1 MDFENPFAVECESF
15 SKDFD
20 EILDSQNWVQTRE
33 LVSIAEQY
41 ATKHITAQYAPLFY
55 SIGTAYS
62 DLNMYDADSR
72 SDVFL
77 EKALYYFRTA
87 LDLINSHELEK
98 SEYIPYVKGLRL
110 PLLTNYANAL
120 SKCGRKIAS
129 IRFYRQVL
137 QINPNFLMAQGNLGI
152 DLLSY
157 ARLVHDTGHKNYLYH
172 FSYNYL
178 KSVVND
184 SKESIYPDAKQHFS
198 KILAKYNEKDV
209 KTFLE
214 KPLGIPE
221 YSMGGD
227 AEHAYR
233 TWCLHNH
240 LFLNPLNDLPLD
252 HSCFAADTLKL
263 PDLITEIER
272 TDVPVFFGIFNQL
285 KQEYIYARYL
295 CYKGGTLRDKPHYAD
310 TQTYLVDL
318 FDFPRYSIRIEEL
331 KTAFRLSYSI
341 FDKVAFF
348 LNAYWKLGIKERDIS
363 FHSIWKTKSGHGK
376 GTYAHNNL
384 HQVKDN
390 PGIQSMWWM
399 YKDFND
405 IFGNSSAPKQER
417 LNILRNALE
426 HKYVKV
432 HDSLLYEEKEP
443 FIDQELTYHISE
455 YDLQNYTLDLM
466 HMVRELIINLSVSVY
481 IAENNKRL
489 PSSNKD
495 FIPQIHLIDYDDEW
509 KT

>member
-15 SKDFD
+15 SRNFD
-20 EILDSQNWVQTRE
+20 EVLDSQDWNKTRA
-33 LVSIAEQY
+33 LVSSAEQY
-41 ATKHITAQYAPLFY
+41 ATKHIAAQYTPLFY

-62 DLNMYDADSR
+62 DLNKYDPTCKAD
-72 SDVFL
+72 DFL

-87 LDLINSHELEK
+87 LDLLNSHELEK
-98 SEYIPYVKGLRL
+98 SEYIPYIKGLRL

-137 QINPNFLMAQGNLGI
+137 QINPNFLMAKRNLGI
-152 DLLSY
+152 ELLTY
-157 ARLVHDTGHKNYLYH
+157 ARFVHDTGHKNFLYH
-172 FSYNYL
+172 FSYDCL

-184 SKESIYPDAKQHFS
+184 SKESIHPDAKQHFS
-198 KILAKYNEKDV
+198 KILAEYNESDV
-209 KTFLE
+209 KIFLE
-214 KPLGIPE
+214 KPLSIPE
-221 YSMGGD
+221 YSMGND

-233 TWCLHNH
+233 AWCLNNH
-240 LFLNPLNDLPLD
+240 LFLNPLNDLPLA
-252 HSCFAADTLKL
+252 HSCFAADVLKM
-263 PDLITEIER
+263 PDLITDIEQ
-272 TDVPVFFGIFNQL
+272 TDVPIFFGIFNQL

-295 CYKGGTLRDKPHYAD
+295 CYKGCSLRDKPHYAD
-310 TQTYLVDL
+310 TQTHLVDL
-318 FDFPRYSIRIEEL
+318 FDFPQYSIRIEEL
-331 KTAFRLSYSI
+331 KTAFRLLYSI

-363 FHSIWKTKSGHGK
+363 FHSIWKIQSGHGK
-376 GTYAHNNL
+376 RMYRHKNL
-384 HQVKDN
+384 HQAKDN
-390 PGIQSMWWM
+390 SGIQSMWWM

-405 IFGNSSAPKQER
+405 IFGNSPAPKRER

-432 HDSLLYEEKEP
+432 HDSLLYEVKEP
-443 FIDQELTYHISE
+443 YIDQELTYHISE

-466 HMVRELIINLSVSVY
+466 YMVRELIINLSSSVY
-481 IAENNKRL
+481 IAEKNKRL
-489 PSSNKD
+489 QSTNKG
-495 FIPQIHLIDYDDEW
+495 FIPQVNLIDYDDAW